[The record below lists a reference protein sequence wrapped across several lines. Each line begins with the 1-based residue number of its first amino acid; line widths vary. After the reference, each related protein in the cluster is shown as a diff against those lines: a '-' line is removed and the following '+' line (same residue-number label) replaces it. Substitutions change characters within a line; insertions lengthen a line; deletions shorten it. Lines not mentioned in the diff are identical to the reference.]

1 MMMQTTGKCI
11 SIEENVQTTPSKTQE
26 RRAAIAPIVDTIIVL
41 GRQGLSFRGHKDDSK
56 YHPKPKGCARENV
69 GNFVEFLQFWVK
81 GGDTHL
87 KEHLENSAKN
97 ATYIFKQSQND
108 FIKHAGKAISDRMI
122 EEVKKSGLYSI
133 ITDETRDC
141 SNKKQM
147 LLVLRYVDSHLDVRE
162 DFISFV
168 YCENGLTE
176 KNLVPVS

>member
-1 MMMQTTGKCI
+1 
-11 SIEENVQTTPSKTQE
+11 
-26 RRAAIAPIVDTIIVL
+26 
-41 GRQGLSFRGHKDDSK
+41 
-56 YHPKPKGCARENV
+56 
-69 GNFVEFLQFWVK
+69 
-81 GGDTHL
+81 
-87 KEHLENSAKN
+87 
-97 ATYIFKQSQND
+97 
-108 FIKHAGKAISDRMI
+108 MI

-176 KNLVPVS
+176 KNLVPVSLGLEIENCRGQDMMVMGTLLDQIVV